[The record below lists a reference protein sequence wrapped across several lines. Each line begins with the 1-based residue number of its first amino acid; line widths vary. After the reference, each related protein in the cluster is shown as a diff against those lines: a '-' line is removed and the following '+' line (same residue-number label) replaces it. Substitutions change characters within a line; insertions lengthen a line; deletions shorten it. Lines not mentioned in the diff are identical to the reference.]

1 MTIDTKQSREVL
13 SRFVFGCFMIA
24 GMIVMAPGIRWIPD
38 SSSSVQ
44 VFVSLVFLWE
54 QSLVSS
60 HVGVPS
66 RIVCNS

>member
-24 GMIVMAPGIRWIPD
+24 SMIVMAPEIRWIPD
-38 SSSSVQ
+38 SSVQ
-44 VFVSLVFLWE
+44 VFVSLVLWE